1 MGFTRL
7 KFVLQIIFVL
17 CFVGTFAITAT
28 AQDYYPTVVGNT
40 WVFLDADGS
49 QERTYTIEEAEGEAD
64 GIIILRIYTETLGTD
79 TVDDDVYYISDD
91 NGDLLLHRT
100 HLDEGAFGIAAA
112 ILDPPSLFFPAD
124 LPIGRTWDVK
134 TITELDLVGT
144 ANTTSTITVV
154 DIEDIET
161 PAGTFENCVK
171 LEIFRKVVTAV
182 TTLRLTSYQW
192 LAPDVGPVKYVDDQE
207 IVYEL
212 QSYTLFGEQ
221 HVEDPPTETPE
232 IEEPPVE
239 IPEIEEPPVETPPIE
254 TPEIEEPPVE
264 IPTDQEPI
272 VELPPGIPSITEQE
286 FEITLTNLTVGE
298 PGIGGQI
305 FSPPIFATHL
315 PGAKLAPLGEPAIPA
330 LVALAEN
337 GDVSGILQ
345 IATAIAANTD
355 VSENLLIP
363 GNSVTVKL
371 KGNQINTSLTV
382 AAMLVSTNDGFIIAD
397 GIPLFDEDGKPVTTT
412 LELMTYDA
420 GSEDNTELAS
430 DIPGPV
436 GLDADADPEGSNAR
450 VPTEGGVVSVHPG
463 IQGVGDVGE
472 AFAWTEPTA
481 MISIKPVSDEVPVP
495 ESNFDITLAQGLN
508 MISIPLMPSE
518 PYSAKSLSTKL
529 GASIVIKLDAAT
541 QTFVGYS
548 YAEEGDG
555 FEIDGNSG
563 YIVNTP
569 AGGKF
574 TFSGTAWM
582 NDSEPKAAPQIS
594 NIDNAWAFI
603 VTTDLHG
610 VQNSQAYTITAKNL
624 RTGVVA
630 TERVK
635 SNRSSVSAVWA
646 DMNRKSVVQIGD
658 KLEIALL
665 DEHGTIVSG
674 PFERTVQSAD
684 IHNAFLTVQLQ
695 VGDVRPKNTILGQ
708 NYPNPFNPETWIP
721 YQLSHDSDVTI
732 NIYDVSGQSIRT
744 MNLGHQSIG
753 SYMAPAA
760 AAYWDGKN
768 GEGEFV
774 SSGIYFYTLQTKNF
788 SATRRMVILK

>member
-1 MGFTRL
+1 M
-7 KFVLQIIFVL
+7 KFVLQLAFIICL
-17 CFVGTFAITAT
+17 VGSFAITAT

-40 WVFLDADGS
+40 WVFLSADGA
-49 QERTYTIEEAEGEAD
+49 ERRTYTIEEAEGEAE
-64 GIIILRIYTETLGTD
+64 GIIILRIFTETLGTD
-79 TVDDDVYYISDD
+79 TVDDDIYYISDD

-100 HLDEGAFGIAAA
+100 HLEEGTFGIAAA
-112 ILDPPSLFFPAD
+112 ILDPPALFFPSD
-124 LPIGRTWDVK
+124 LPIGRTWDVV
-134 TITELDLVGT
+134 TTTELNLVGT

-154 DIEDIET
+154 DKEDLET
-161 PAGTFENCVK
+161 PAGTFENCIK
-171 LEIFRKVVTAV
+171 LEIKRKVVTAV
-182 TTLRLTSYQW
+182 VTLRLTSYQW
-192 LAPDVGPVKYVDDQE
+192 LAPDLGPVKFVDDQD

-212 QSYTLFGEQ
+212 QSYTLLGEPQ
-221 HVEDPPTETPE
+221 V
-232 IEEPPVE
+232 EEPQV
-239 IPEIEEPPVETPPIE
+239 EEPQVETPQVEEPQVE
-254 TPEIEEPPVE
+254 TPQVEEPQVE
-264 IPTDQEPI
+264 TPTEQEPV
-272 VELPPGIPSITEQE
+272 VELPPGIPSISEQE

-298 PGIGGQI
+298 PGMGGQI

-315 PGAKLAPLGEPAIPA
+315 PGEKLAPLGEPASPV

-345 IATAIAANTD
+345 VATAIAANTA
-355 VSENLLIP
+355 VSDGLLIP

-382 AAMLVSTNDGFIIAD
+382 AAMLVSTNDAFIVAD
-397 GIPLFDEDGKPVTTT
+397 GIPLFDENGNPVSTT
-412 LELMTYDA
+412 LELMAYDA
-420 GSEDNTELAS
+420 GSEDNTELGT

-450 VPTEGGVVSVHPG
+450 VPTEGGVISAHPG

-472 AFAWTEPTA
+472 TFAWTEPTA
-481 MISIKPVSDEVPVP
+481 MLSIKPVLDEVPVP
-495 ESNFDITLAQGLN
+495 ESNFDITLVQGLN
-508 MISIPLMPSE
+508 MIAIPLMPSE
-518 PYSAKSLSTKL
+518 PYSAKSLATKL

-555 FEIDGNSG
+555 FEIEGRSG

-574 TFSGTAWM
+574 TFTGTAWM
-582 NDSEPKAAPQIS
+582 NESEHAAAPKII
-594 NIDNAWAFI
+594 NIDNNWAFI
-603 VTTDLHG
+603 VTSDLHG
-610 VQNSQAYTITAKNL
+610 LQSGKSYTITAKNL
-624 RTGVVA
+624 RTGVIA
-630 TERVK
+630 TEKVNSEK
-635 SNRSSVSAVWA
+635 ESVSAVWA

-658 KLEIALL
+658 KLEITLL

-674 PFERTVQSAD
+674 PFERTVQTSD
-684 IHNAFLTVQLQ
+684 IHNAFLTVQLK
-695 VGDVRPKNTILGQ
+695 VGDVRPKETILGQ

-721 YQLSHDSDVTI
+721 YQLSRDSDVSI
-732 NIYDVSGQSIRT
+732 MIFDVSGQSIRT

-753 SYMAPAA
+753 SYMTSGT

-768 GEGEFV
+768 GAGEFV